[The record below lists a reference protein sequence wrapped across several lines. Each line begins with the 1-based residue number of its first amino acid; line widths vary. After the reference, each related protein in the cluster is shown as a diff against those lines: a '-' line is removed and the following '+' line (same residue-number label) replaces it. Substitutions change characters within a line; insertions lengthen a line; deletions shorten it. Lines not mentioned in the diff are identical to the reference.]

1 MAFVEVRLPDW
12 AENISGGGPEFVT
25 FRTTVRSGAESAVGV
40 WNYPKHTWTLDARA
54 ITEDQFEYLLSFFIN
69 RAGSLHGFRFK
80 DPRDYLIGRTYNIL
94 TGVTTEAP
102 VSTSQ
107 ITGETFQ
114 ILRPYSYGGATV
126 NVPVYKINGDVLT
139 DTAADQ
145 TDSTVRVYQ
154 ADGTTEVTS
163 GWTVN
168 LTTGLITFSVAPGY
182 VPKVSCEFD
191 FPVRFDIDALPT
203 SYQGFIRN
211 ANAVRLKQITQL

>member
-1 MAFVEVRLPDW
+1 LSFVEVRLPDW

-40 WNYPKHTWTLDARA
+40 WNYPKHTWTLDSRA
-54 ITEDQFEYLLSFFIN
+54 ITEARYEDLLSFFIN

-107 ITGETFQ
+107 LTTTTFQ
-114 ILRPYSYGGATV
+114 IQRPYTHGGSTV
-126 NVPVYKINGDVLT
+126 NVPVYKINGTTLT
-139 DTAADQ
+139 NTVADE
-145 TDSTVRVYQ
+145 TNSTVRVYL
-154 ADGTTEVTS
+154 ANGTTEVTS

-168 LTTGLITFSVAPGY
+168 LTTGVITYSVAPGY

-191 FPVRFDIDALPT
+191 FPVRFDIDSLPT
-203 SYQGFIRN
+203 SYLGFIRN